1 MEIER
6 ELLDKEYIIEMISN
20 KQDSWFAS
28 TTIKLLGLELSTAL
42 FFGVVAFLLTIGVL
56 FGLEFLKFIKKYET
70 TV

>member
-20 KQDSWFAS
+20 KKDSGFAR
-28 TTIKLLGLELSTAL
+28 TTIKLLGLELRTAL